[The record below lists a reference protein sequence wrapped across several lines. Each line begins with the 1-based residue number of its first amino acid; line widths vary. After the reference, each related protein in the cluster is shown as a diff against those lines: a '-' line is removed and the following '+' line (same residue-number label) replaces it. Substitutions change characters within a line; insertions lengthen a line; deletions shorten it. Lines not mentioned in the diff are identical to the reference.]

1 MARLIRRSMSVV
13 LMLAL
18 VATVLS
24 FGTSKVNAQGQNT
37 TAAPGT
43 WESAINLQNTSDQP
57 ASQVVINF
65 YDANGALIKAYTL
78 TQPIPARGAVSIFV
92 PAFVS
97 DLARGQYSAVVE
109 SAQPLNA
116 SVNTGST
123 NSPAAPWTVFAYEG
137 AATAEAAPTVFF
149 PLLNKGYFNF
159 FSEMVIQNA
168 GTATA
173 NVTARFF
180 NQAGAEIASV
190 PLGAIAARASKT
202 FPVTAIAQLPAGDVQ
217 GVFGAVV
224 TSTEQQ
230 PLVGIANIWRTTPT
244 HGTASYNAFRAGANV
259 VYAPA
264 LLKNYFGFVAALT
277 LQNVHPTQ
285 TANVTVNYSPGHSE
299 TFTLA
304 PNAAR
309 ALLPFNYPQIPG
321 GDQAGLFAARA
332 TATGGSLVGVVSQSV
347 PTGARGDF
355 AAARTPS
362 NPSAS
367 VNIPSVLSDYFG
379 YFTAVTVQNTGNA
392 ATNVTI
398 TYAPSATCPGLTTNS
413 RTVSNVAAGAST
425 NIIHLNSAGDVLP
438 NGCATSAVVTS
449 SNNQPLVATVQTNT
463 EPSVAGFNAAKVPSD
478 FLSAVT
484 GLQQ

>member
-18 VATVLS
+18 VATVMS
-24 FGTSKVNAQGQNT
+24 FGARTADAQGQNT

-43 WESAINLQNTSDQP
+43 WESAINLQNNSDQA
-57 ASQVVINF
+57 ASPVVINF
-65 YDANGALIKAYTL
+65 YDANGGLVKTYQLAE
-78 TQPIPARGAVSIFV
+78 PIPARGAVSIFV

-109 SAQPLNA
+109 SVQPLNA

-123 NSPAAPWTVFAYEG
+123 NSPAAPWTSFAYEG
-137 AATAEAAPTVFF
+137 AATAEAGTSLFF

-180 NQAGAEIASV
+180 NQTGGEIASI
-190 PLGAIAARASKT
+190 PLGAVAPRASKT
-202 FPVTAIAQLPAGDVQ
+202 FPVTALAQLPSGDVQ

-224 TSTEQQ
+224 TSGENQ

-244 HGTASYNAFRAGANV
+244 FGTASYNAFTSGSSAV
-259 VYAPA
+259 FAPA

-277 LQNVHPTQ
+277 LQNVNATQ
-285 TANVTVNYSPGHSE
+285 TANVTVNYSNGHSE
-299 TFTLA
+299 TFQLA
-304 PNAAR
+304 PFAAR

-321 GDQAGLFAARA
+321 GDVAGLFGARV
-332 TATGGSLVGVVSQSV
+332 TTTGGSLVGVVSQSV
-347 PTGARGDF
+347 PSGARGDF
-355 AAARTPS
+355 AAARASS
-362 NPSAS
+362 NPSAR

-413 RTVSNVAAGAST
+413 RTFPNVGAGQVV
-425 NIIHLNSAGDVLP
+425 NIIHLNNAGDVLP
-438 NGCATSAVVTS
+438 TGCATSAVVSAT
-449 SNNQPLVATVQTNT
+449 QPLVASIQTNT

-478 FLSAVT
+478 FLSAIT
-484 GLQQ
+484 GLQQP